1 MKETRGCAVLLISED
16 LDEIFSLSD
25 RIAVMFSGEI
35 MGIVKAQDAKLEDI
49 GLMMAGSK
57 RLAETGS

>member
-1 MKETRGCAVLLISED
+1 MKMRGCAVLLISED

-35 MGIVKAQDAKLEDI
+35 MGIVKTEDAKLEDI

-57 RLAETGS
+57 RLAETES